1 MPSSLRNS
9 TYVQPVIFGN
19 ISDVKTFG
27 QCVDFMHDTICQI
40 DYSALDSE
48 EEHNSRRM
56 SIFRQSKEKIIN
68 RIIGEDLLNE
78 LELFRKT
85 YIILPTHL
93 GDCAKHL
100 EKIHNRY
107 VKKFLKSLNF
117 NQSNSNL
124 DLMVTIA
131 CETTINGVLFA
142 KLWSNI
148 VKLNE
153 ELDKELESKFSK
165 LIYKLKLSKEDP
177 NEFGELCADFFKIEK
192 KYFLINIKS
201 ILKELK
207 RLPLLNNPYEKLDC
221 LKTSVDLLNNEFTI
235 SFKKRNSNDT
245 AQLVTVT
252 SELLIPL
259 MAFILLNSR
268 INCFKS
274 IEYFMEKFQFSM
286 SPSSYSNSHTSTVL
300 YELSFFMITF
310 KAALQ
315 LIETSPV

>member
-1 MPSSLRNS
+1 
-9 TYVQPVIFGN
+9 
-19 ISDVKTFG
+19 
-27 QCVDFMHDTICQI
+27 MHDTVCQI
-40 DYSALDSE
+40 NYLTLDSDE
-48 EEHNSRRM
+48 EQNTRRM
-56 SIFRQSKEKIIN
+56 SIFKQDKEKFVN

-93 GDCAKHL
+93 ADCAKQL
-100 EKIHNRY
+100 EKLHNKY

-117 NQSNSNL
+117 NQSNSNT

-131 CETTINGVLFA
+131 VETTINGVLFA
-142 KLWSNI
+142 KIWSNI
-148 VKLNE
+148 LKLNE
-153 ELDKELESKFSK
+153 ELDRELEEKFTK
-165 LIYKLKLSKEDP
+165 LIYKLKLNKEDP
-177 NEFGELCADFFKIEK
+177 NVFGDLCSEFFKIEK
-192 KYFLINIKS
+192 KYFLINTKS

-235 SFKKRNSNDT
+235 SFKKTNSNSPNDSV
-245 AQLVTVT
+245 QIVTIT

-259 MAFILLNSR
+259 MAFILLNSN

-286 SPSSYSNSHTSTVL
+286 SPNSYSNSHTSTVL

-315 LIETSPV
+315 LIETSSV